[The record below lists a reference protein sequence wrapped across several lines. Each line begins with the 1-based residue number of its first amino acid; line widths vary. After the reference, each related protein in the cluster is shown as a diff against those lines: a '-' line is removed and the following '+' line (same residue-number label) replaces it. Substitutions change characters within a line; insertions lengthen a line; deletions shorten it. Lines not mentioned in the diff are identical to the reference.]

1 MIINFKKLE
10 EFNTKYPDE
19 SLNSFAYIIFIMLF
33 SEDVHEETIK
43 DFINSSDITDL
54 NIIIKSFEKRGLLKI
69 IGTDPINL
77 SLRPLGLELIGEEKV
92 DDIIELA
99 SKIRELFPKGVKSG
113 GYLVRSSEGDIA
125 DKLRKF
131 FKKHKYS
138 HEKVLKA
145 TENYVNRKRN
155 EGWAYM
161 QRAIYFIEKDG
172 SSNLAAECDNLESE
186 VENDGEIDTMVQL

>member
-33 SEDVHEETIK
+33 SEDVDEETIK

-54 NIIIKSFEKRGLLKI
+54 NIIIRSFEKRGLLKI